1 MFNVGDRVVYPM
13 HGAGIIEKIEEKE
26 ILGQKKKYYIMKLPL
41 GDMKV
46 MIPIDNAERIGLRQ
60 VVDEEKLTKVFSVLR
75 DSKSTMSKNW
85 NRRYRANLQKI
96 KTGDIYSVAEV
107 VRNLMLRD
115 LEKGLSAGER
125 KLLENAKQILISE
138 LIMVKDIEEEKATE
152 LVDSIF
158 IEEEGAN

>member
-75 DSKSTMSKNW
+75 DSKSTMSTNW